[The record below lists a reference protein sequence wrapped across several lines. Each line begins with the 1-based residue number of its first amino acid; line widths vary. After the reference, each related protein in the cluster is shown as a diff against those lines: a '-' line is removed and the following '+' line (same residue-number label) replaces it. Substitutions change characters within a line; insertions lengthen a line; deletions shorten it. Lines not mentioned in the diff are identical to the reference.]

1 MLITFKSIATPEI
14 IMLDNLARFLLRII
28 GKPLDKQ
35 GVISH
40 DELAQAIARLE
51 AAIHDEQK
59 KAALARAEHHFDHDD
74 ELADEPPVGLAQRA
88 FPLLDMMRVAHQ
100 QEADIVWGI

>member
-51 AAIHDEQK
+51 AAIEDEQEK
-59 KAALARAEHHFDHDD
+59 EALARAEHHFDHD
-74 ELADEPPVGLAQRA
+74 ELADETPVGLAQRA

>member
-51 AAIHDEQK
+51 AAIHDDQK
-59 KAALARAEHHFDHDD
+59 KAALARAEHHLDHD
-74 ELADEPPVGLAQRA
+74 ELADETPVGLAQRA